1 MMSRKTCPYVNK
13 CPLNNL
19 PICQDPPREYFDLE
33 REKPA
38 GECLFGHLLVASE
51 LWEKAAKRNLQAI
64 LRLCRNYIGD
74 DVTKY
79 RDNIRMLVKSAVI
92 LHDVGK
98 LCEEYRQFQKR
109 RFHHEF
115 LSACMSFEFA
125 KNPQNPLFQGKL
137 AKFIPVVTGSIL
149 LHHESRFMRILLW
162 SGDLELRWEHIIE
175 HLPLNQEMNIRK
187 EYAEGLSI
195 FLQNML
201 NCDCN
206 WRPREKYTG
215 NDVIEASYTI
225 LGLVNYHPSFG
236 PYYMRA
242 LTGAFLDIIS
252 VCDSL
257 SAQRSRL
264 ETDDLERLHGW
275 GELINKWGRGFSE

>member
-1 MMSRKTCPYVNK
+1 MVQKTCPYANK

-19 PICQDPPREYFDLE
+19 PICQDPPSEYFDLE
-33 REKPA
+33 KKKPA

-51 LWEKAAKRNLQAI
+51 FWEKAAKRNLQAI
-64 LRLCRNYIGD
+64 LRLCRNFIGD
-74 DVTKY
+74 DATKY
-79 RDNIRMLVKSAVI
+79 KDNIRMLIKSAII
-92 LHDVGK
+92 LHDAGK
-98 LCEEYRQFQKR
+98 LCEEYRQFQKG

-125 KNPQNPLFQGKL
+125 KNPQNPLFQEKL

-149 LHHESRFMRILLW
+149 LHHESRLMRTLLW

-175 HLPLNQEMNIRK
+175 YLPQEMNIRK
-187 EYAEGLSI
+187 EYAESLSI

-201 NCDCN
+201 NCNCN
-206 WRPREKYTG
+206 WKPREKYTG
-215 NDVIEASYTI
+215 NDVIEASYAI
-225 LGLVNYHPSFG
+225 LGLVNYHPSLG

-242 LTGAFLDIIS
+242 LTGAFLNIIS

-257 SAQRSRL
+257 SAQRSRS
-264 ETDDLERLHGW
+264 ETDDSERLHGW
-275 GELINKWGRGFSE
+275 RKLISKWGRGFSE